1 MNLSKT
7 ILASLILFLTTN
19 AIIAQ
24 QTTDKEAIT
33 ATINNYFEGS
43 RTDNPELLKKAF
55 HPEATLKYINANE
68 YKMLPIQKF
77 FSFFTN
83 TKTRTFEDKIF
94 FIDITGNA
102 ANVKLSTKYKTY
114 QYTDY
119 MNMLKTKDGWKIVSK
134 ISYKEV
140 F

>member
-1 MNLSKT
+1 MK
-7 ILASLILFLTTN
+7 ILYLFLLLSVNT
-19 AIIAQ
+19 IIAQ
-24 QTTDKEAIT
+24 EMNDENAIKIT
-33 ATINNYFEGS
+33 LNNYFEGS

-55 HPEATLKYINANE
+55 HPDATLKYVKDNE
-68 YKMLPIQKF
+68 YNMTPIQKWF
-77 FSFFTN
+77 TYFTN

-94 FIDITGNA
+94 YIDVTGLA
-102 ANVKLSTKYKTY
+102 ANVKLSTKYETY

-134 ISYKEV
+134 ISYRED